1 LTFLNSKVPLCP
13 IGVVNKRAI
22 ILLSFLAY
30 SVTLVHSFVPH
41 HHHEG
46 AKIGQHH
53 HHGNKTDHHHHHH
66 EEHEGNQSLSHVFAD
81 AIHHPAS
88 EVALHTA
95 QTENVQKKNGSVDV
109 IIFKI
114 RQPIFPELKPPDIP
128 IHYQEK
134 HHSSQQ
140 DSFFLLRGPPVA

>member
-1 LTFLNSKVPLCP
+1 LTFLNSKVPLCS

-41 HHHEG
+41 HHNEG

-53 HHGNKTDHHHHHH
+53 HHGNKTDHHH
-66 EEHEGNQSLSHVFAD
+66 EEDEENQSLSHVFAD

-95 QTENVQKKNGSVDV
+95 QAENVQKKNGSVDI

-114 RQPIFPELKPPDIP
+114 SQLIFSELKPPDIA
-128 IHYQEK
+128 IHYQEN
-134 HHSSQQ
+134 HHLSQQ